1 VLITDAGIFVAAA
14 DDNDPDH
21 EACVQLVEATTD
33 DLVTTGLVLAE
44 AAYLIERQLG
54 PVAEARFYR
63 SVANG
68 DIRVEPLAL
77 ADYERIADLI
87 DKYADLP
94 LGGADASLI
103 AIAERFGV
111 TELATLDRRHFH
123 VVRPH
128 HVPALE
134 LLP

>member
-1 VLITDAGIFVAAA
+1 MLVIDAGIFVAAA

-21 EACVQLVEATTD
+21 NACAELVESTSD

-54 PVAEARFYR
+54 PTAEAHFYR

-68 DIRVEPLAL
+68 DIRVEPLDP
-77 ADYERIADLI
+77 ADYARIAELI

-103 AIAERFGV
+103 AVAERFGV
-111 TELATLDRRHFH
+111 AELATLDHRHFR

-128 HVPALE
+128 HVPAFT